1 MVKATRD
8 AALCQLWTDLHTL
21 FSWWCMIS
29 LDAIEHNI
37 AQLSSQQLDLTNN
50 VEESHSPYQL
60 MVHQY
65 R

>member
-8 AALCQLWTDLHTL
+8 AALCQLWTDLHTPC
-21 FSWWCMIS
+21 WWCMIS